1 MSKRGRTQRFF
12 HGTTPDHLKVNHTMA
27 LSRIYHLGQKYQV
40 AEGHEL
46 PSGIWGHALKFFCL
60 K

>member
-1 MSKRGRTQRFF
+1 MMIERGKTERFF
-12 HGTTPDHLKVNHTMA
+12 HGTTPDHLKVNHA
-27 LSRIYHLGQKYQV
+27 RVLSRIYCLGEKYQV

-46 PSGIWGHALKFFCL
+46 PSGIRGHAPGKFF